1 MSLVKQPQLQR
12 IVISFKQSRKIY
24 ERRMFMEDTI
34 VAISTANGVG
44 AISIIRLSGPT
55 ALDVASSIFKG
66 KDLKKVAS
74 HTINHGY
81 IVDKNGSIIDEVL
94 VSVMLAPKTYTTE
107 DIVEINTHG
116 GIASTNKVLEL
127 CLVNGARL
135 AQPGE
140 FTKRAFL
147 NGRIDL
153 TEAEAIEDVINSST
167 DKSLRLS
174 MNQLTGSLKNLI
186 TEIRKDI
193 MSLIANIEV
202 NIDYPE
208 YEDAEDITLQK
219 LKEKLLPIKT
229 KLEELLKNSNDAKII
244 KNGIN
249 ICMIGRPNVG
259 KSSLLNAFLEEDK
272 AIVTDIAGT
281 TRDIVE
287 GETIING
294 IKINFLD
301 TAGIRETANVVEKIG
316 VDKSK
321 KIINTA
327 DLIIL
332 VLNNNEKLT
341 TDDLE
346 LLDLVKDKNYIIFI
360 NKNDLPAKI
369 DLLASK
375 YTNVVYGNTLTTA
388 GIKELRE
395 MITTL
400 FNLEKISTNDATY
413 ITNARHKALIEVAL
427 NYLNSALENIDNS
440 YSVDMLEI
448 DIRACW
454 DILGE
459 IIGATYKD
467 ELLDELFSNFCLGK

>member
-1 MSLVKQPQLQR
+1 
-12 IVISFKQSRKIY
+12 
-24 ERRMFMEDTI
+24 MEDTI
-34 VAISTANGVG
+34 VAISTASGVG
-44 AISIIRLSGPT
+44 AISIIRLSGQN
-55 ALDVASSIFKG
+55 ALDIVSKIFKG

-74 HTINHGY
+74 HTINHGS
-81 IVDKNGSIIDEVL
+81 IIDKNGSIIDEVL

-174 MNQLTGSLKNLI
+174 INQLTGSLKNLI

-193 MSLIANIEV
+193 MSLVANIEV

-229 KLEELLKNSNDAKII
+229 KLEELLKNSHDAKII

-301 TAGIRETANVVEKIG
+301 TAGIRKTANVVEKIG

-341 TDDLE
+341 PDDFE
-346 LLDLVKDKNYIIFI
+346 LLDLVKNKNYIIFV
-360 NKNDLPAKI
+360 NKNDLPSKI
-369 DLLASK
+369 DLEISK
-375 YTNVVYGNTLTTA
+375 YNNIVYGNTLTTT
-388 GIKELRE
+388 GIKELKE

-413 ITNARHKALIEVAL
+413 ITNARHKALIEIAL
-427 NYLNSALENIDNS
+427 NYLNSALENIANG

-454 DILGE
+454 DTLGE

>member
-1 MSLVKQPQLQR
+1 
-12 IVISFKQSRKIY
+12 
-24 ERRMFMEDTI
+24 MEDTI
-34 VAISTANGVG
+34 VAISTASGVG
-44 AISIIRLSGPT
+44 AISIIRLSGPN
-55 ALDVASSIFKG
+55 ALEVASSIFKG

-81 IVDKNGSIIDEVL
+81 IIDKNGSIIDEVL

-153 TEAEAIEDVINSST
+153 TEAEAIEDVITSST

-219 LKEKLLPIKT
+219 LKEKLLPIKS

-244 KNGIN
+244 KDGIN

-287 GETIING
+287 GQTIING

-301 TAGIRETANVVEKIG
+301 TAGIRKTANVVEKIG

-321 KIINTA
+321 KIINMA

-341 TDDLE
+341 PDDLE
-346 LLDLVKDKNYIIFI
+346 LLELVKNKNYIIFV
-360 NKNDLPAKI
+360 NKNDLPANL
-369 DLLASK
+369 DLPDKK
-375 YTNVVYGNTLTTA
+375 YANVVYGNTLTTA
-388 GIKELRE
+388 GIKELNE

-454 DILGE
+454 DTLGE

>member
-1 MSLVKQPQLQR
+1 
-12 IVISFKQSRKIY
+12 
-24 ERRMFMEDTI
+24 MEDTI
-34 VAISTANGVG
+34 VAISTACGVG
-44 AISIIRLSGPT
+44 AISIIRLSGSK
-55 ALDVASSIFKG
+55 ALEVANKIFKG

-81 IVDKNGSIIDEVL
+81 IIDKNRNIIDEVL
-94 VSVMLAPKTYTTE
+94 VSVMLAPKTYTME

-167 DKSLRLS
+167 DKSLILS

-186 TEIRKDI
+186 TETRKDI
-193 MSLIANIEV
+193 MGLIANIEV

-208 YEDAEDITLQK
+208 YEDAEDITLK
-219 LKEKLLPIKT
+219 RLKEKLLPIKS

-244 KNGIN
+244 KDGIN

-341 TDDLE
+341 PDDLE
-346 LLDLVKDKNYIIFI
+346 LLDLVKDKNYIIFV
-360 NKNDLPAKI
+360 NKNDLPANI
-369 DLLASK
+369 DLPIGK

-388 GIKELRE
+388 GIKELKE
-395 MITTL
+395 MITTI
-400 FNLEKISTNDATY
+400 FNLEKINTNDPTY

-427 NYLNSALENIDNS
+427 NYLNSALENIDNG

-454 DILGE
+454 DTLGE

>member
-1 MSLVKQPQLQR
+1 
-12 IVISFKQSRKIY
+12 
-24 ERRMFMEDTI
+24 MEDTI
-34 VAISTANGVG
+34 VAISTASGIG
-44 AISIIRLSGPT
+44 AISIIRLSGQN
-55 ALDVASSIFKG
+55 ALDIVSKIFKG
-66 KDLKKVAS
+66 KDLKTVAS

-81 IVDKNGSIIDEVL
+81 IVDKNGSIVDEVL
-94 VSVMLAPKTYTTE
+94 VSVMRTPKTYTME

-174 MNQLTGSLKNLI
+174 INQLTGSLKNLI

-193 MSLIANIEV
+193 MSLVANIEV

-229 KLEELLKNSNDAKII
+229 KLEELLKNSHDAKII

-301 TAGIRETANVVEKIG
+301 TAGIRKTANVVEKIG

-341 TDDLE
+341 PDDFE
-346 LLDLVKDKNYIIFI
+346 LLDLVKNKNYIIFV
-360 NKNDLPAKI
+360 NKNDLPSKI
-369 DLLASK
+369 DLEISK
-375 YTNVVYGNTLTTA
+375 YNNIVYGNTLTTT
-388 GIKELRE
+388 GIKELKE

-413 ITNARHKALIEVAL
+413 ITNARHKALIEIAL
-427 NYLNSALENIDNS
+427 NYLNSALENIANG

-454 DILGE
+454 DTLGE

>member
-1 MSLVKQPQLQR
+1 
-12 IVISFKQSRKIY
+12 
-24 ERRMFMEDTI
+24 MEDTI
-34 VAISTANGVG
+34 VAISTASGVG
-44 AISIIRLSGPT
+44 AISIIRLSGSK
-55 ALDVASSIFKG
+55 ALDVASKIFKG

-81 IVDKNGSIIDEVL
+81 IIDKNRNIIDEVL
-94 VSVMLAPKTYTTE
+94 VSVMLAPKTYTME

-167 DKSLRLS
+167 DKSLILS

-186 TEIRKDI
+186 TETRKDI
-193 MSLIANIEV
+193 MGLIANIEV

-208 YEDAEDITLQK
+208 YEDAEDITLK
-219 LKEKLLPIKT
+219 RLKEKLLPIKS

-244 KNGIN
+244 KDGIN

-341 TDDLE
+341 PDDLE
-346 LLDLVKDKNYIIFI
+346 LLDLIKDKNYIIFV
-360 NKNDLPAKI
+360 NKNDLPANI
-369 DLLASK
+369 DLPIGK

-388 GIKELRE
+388 GIKELKE
-395 MITTL
+395 MITTV
-400 FNLEKISTNDATY
+400 FNLEKINTNDPTY

-427 NYLNSALENIDNS
+427 NYLNSALENIDNG

-454 DILGE
+454 DTLGE

>member
-1 MSLVKQPQLQR
+1 
-12 IVISFKQSRKIY
+12 
-24 ERRMFMEDTI
+24 MEDTI
-34 VAISTANGVG
+34 VAISTASGVG
-44 AISIIRLSGPT
+44 AISIIRLSGPN
-55 ALDVASSIFKG
+55 ALEVASSIFKG

-81 IVDKNGSIIDEVL
+81 IIDKNGSIIDEVL

-153 TEAEAIEDVINSST
+153 TEAEAIEDVITSST

-219 LKEKLLPIKT
+219 LKEKLLPIKS
-229 KLEELLKNSNDAKII
+229 KLEELLRNSNDAKII

-301 TAGIRETANVVEKIG
+301 TAGIRKTANVVEKIG

-341 TDDLE
+341 PDDLE
-346 LLDLVKDKNYIIFI
+346 LLDLVKNKNYIIFI
-360 NKNDLPAKI
+360 NKNDLPANI
-369 DLLASK
+369 DLPDKK
-375 YTNVVYGNTLTTA
+375 YVNVVYGNTLTTT
-388 GIKELRE
+388 GIKELKE

-454 DILGE
+454 DTLGE

>member
-1 MSLVKQPQLQR
+1 
-12 IVISFKQSRKIY
+12 
-24 ERRMFMEDTI
+24 MEDTI
-34 VAISTANGVG
+34 VAISTASGVW
-44 AISIIRLSGPT
+44 AISIIRLSGSK
-55 ALDVASSIFKG
+55 ALEVASKIFKG
-66 KDLKKVAS
+66 KDLKKVDS

-81 IVDKNGSIIDEVL
+81 IIDKNRNIIDEVL
-94 VSVMLAPKTYTTE
+94 VSVMLAPKTYTME

-167 DKSLRLS
+167 DKSLILS

-186 TEIRKDI
+186 TETRKDI
-193 MSLIANIEV
+193 MGLIANIEV

-208 YEDAEDITLQK
+208 YEDAEDITLK
-219 LKEKLLPIKT
+219 RLKEKLLPIKS

-244 KNGIN
+244 KDGIN
-249 ICMIGRPNVG
+249 ICMIGRPTVG
-259 KSSLLNAFLEEDK
+259 KSSLLNTFLEEDK

-341 TDDLE
+341 PDDLD
-346 LLDLVKDKNYIIFI
+346 LLDLIKDKNYIIFV
-360 NKNDLPAKI
+360 NKNDLPANI
-369 DLLASK
+369 DLPIGK

-388 GIKELRE
+388 GIKELKE
-395 MITTL
+395 MITTI
-400 FNLEKISTNDATY
+400 FNLEKINTNDPTY

-427 NYLNSALENIDNS
+427 NYLNSALENIDNG

-454 DILGE
+454 DTLGE

>member
-1 MSLVKQPQLQR
+1 
-12 IVISFKQSRKIY
+12 
-24 ERRMFMEDTI
+24 MEDTI
-34 VAISTANGVG
+34 VAISTASGVG
-44 AISIIRLSGPT
+44 AISIIRLSGPN
-55 ALDVASSIFKG
+55 ALEVASSIFKG

-81 IVDKNGSIIDEVL
+81 IIDKNGSIIDEVL

-153 TEAEAIEDVINSST
+153 TEAEAIEDVITSST

-219 LKEKLLPIKT
+219 LKEKLLPIKS

-244 KNGIN
+244 KDGIN

-287 GETIING
+287 GQTIING

-301 TAGIRETANVVEKIG
+301 TAGIRKTANVVEKIG

-321 KIINTA
+321 KIINMA

-346 LLDLVKDKNYIIFI
+346 LLDLVKNKNYIIFV
-360 NKNDLPAKI
+360 NKNDLPANL
-369 DLLASK
+369 DLPDKK
-375 YTNVVYGNTLTTA
+375 YANVVYGNTLTTT
-388 GIKELRE
+388 GIKELKE

-454 DILGE
+454 DTLGE

>member
-1 MSLVKQPQLQR
+1 
-12 IVISFKQSRKIY
+12 
-24 ERRMFMEDTI
+24 MEDTI
-34 VAISTANGVG
+34 VAISTASGVG
-44 AISIIRLSGPT
+44 AISIIRLSGPN
-55 ALDVASSIFKG
+55 ALEVASSIFKG

-81 IVDKNGSIIDEVL
+81 IIDKNGSIIDEVL

-153 TEAEAIEDVINSST
+153 TEAEAIEDVITSST

-219 LKEKLLPIKT
+219 LKEKLLPIKS

-244 KNGIN
+244 KDGIN

-272 AIVTDIAGT
+272 AIVTNIAGT

-301 TAGIRETANVVEKIG
+301 TAGIRKTANVVEKIG

-341 TDDLE
+341 PDDLE
-346 LLDLVKDKNYIIFI
+346 LLDLIKNKNYIIFI
-360 NKNDLPAKI
+360 NKNDLPANI
-369 DLLASK
+369 DLPYKK
-375 YTNVVYGNTLTTA
+375 YVNVVYGNTLTTT
-388 GIKELRE
+388 GIKELKE

-454 DILGE
+454 DTLGE

>member
-1 MSLVKQPQLQR
+1 
-12 IVISFKQSRKIY
+12 
-24 ERRMFMEDTI
+24 MEDTI
-34 VAISTANGVG
+34 VAISTASGVG

-55 ALDVASSIFKG
+55 ALEIASSIFKG

-81 IVDKNGSIIDEVL
+81 IVDKNGTIIDEVL

-135 AQPGE
+135 AEPGE

-219 LKEKLLPIKT
+219 LKEKLLPIKS

-341 TDDLE
+341 PDDLE
-346 LLDLVKDKNYIIFI
+346 LLDLVKDKNYIIFV
-360 NKNDLPAKI
+360 NKNDLLANI
-369 DLLASK
+369 DLPVEK
-375 YTNVVYGNTLTTA
+375 YNNVVYGNTLTTT
-388 GIKELRE
+388 GIKELKE

-413 ITNARHKALIEVAL
+413 ITNARHKALIEIAL

-454 DILGE
+454 DTLGE

>member
-1 MSLVKQPQLQR
+1 
-12 IVISFKQSRKIY
+12 
-24 ERRMFMEDTI
+24 MEDTI
-34 VAISTANGVG
+34 VAISTASGVG
-44 AISIIRLSGPT
+44 AISIIRLSGSK
-55 ALDVASSIFKG
+55 ALEVASKIFKG

-81 IVDKNGSIIDEVL
+81 IIDKNRNIIDEVL
-94 VSVMLAPKTYTTE
+94 VSVMLAPKTYTME

-167 DKSLRLS
+167 DKSLILS

-186 TEIRKDI
+186 TETRKDI
-193 MSLIANIEV
+193 MGLIANIEV

-208 YEDAEDITLQK
+208 YEDAEDITLK
-219 LKEKLLPIKT
+219 RLKEKLLPIKS

-244 KNGIN
+244 KDGIN

-341 TDDLE
+341 PDDLE
-346 LLDLVKDKNYIIFI
+346 LLDLVKDKNYIIFV
-360 NKNDLPAKI
+360 NKNDLPANI
-369 DLLASK
+369 DLPIGK
-375 YTNVVYGNTLTTA
+375 YANVVYGNTLTTA
-388 GIKELRE
+388 GIKELKE
-395 MITTL
+395 MITTI
-400 FNLEKISTNDATY
+400 FNLEKINTNDPTY

-427 NYLNSALENIDNS
+427 NYLNSALENIDNG

-454 DILGE
+454 DTLGE

>member
-1 MSLVKQPQLQR
+1 
-12 IVISFKQSRKIY
+12 
-24 ERRMFMEDTI
+24 MEDTI
-34 VAISTANGVG
+34 VAISTASGVG

-55 ALDVASSIFKG
+55 ALEIASSIFKG

-81 IVDKNGSIIDEVL
+81 IVDKNGTIIDEVL

-135 AQPGE
+135 AEPGE

-219 LKEKLLPIKT
+219 LKEKLLPIKS

-341 TDDLE
+341 PDDLE
-346 LLDLVKDKNYIIFI
+346 LLDLVKDKNYIIFV
-360 NKNDLPAKI
+360 NKNDLLANI
-369 DLLASK
+369 DLPVEK
-375 YTNVVYGNTLTTA
+375 YNNVVYGNTLTTT
-388 GIKELRE
+388 GIKELKE
-395 MITTL
+395 MITAL

-413 ITNARHKALIEVAL
+413 ITNARHKALIEIAL

-454 DILGE
+454 DTLGE

>member
-1 MSLVKQPQLQR
+1 
-12 IVISFKQSRKIY
+12 
-24 ERRMFMEDTI
+24 MEDTI
-34 VAISTANGVG
+34 VAISTAIGIG
-44 AISIIRLSGPT
+44 AISIIRLSGQN
-55 ALDVASSIFKG
+55 ALDIVSKIFKG
-66 KDLKKVAS
+66 KDLKTVAS

-81 IVDKNGSIIDEVL
+81 IIDKNGSIIDEVL

-174 MNQLTGSLKNLI
+174 INQLTGSLKNLI

-219 LKEKLLPIKT
+219 LKEKLLPIKS

-244 KNGIN
+244 KDGIN

-301 TAGIRETANVVEKIG
+301 TAGIRKTANVVEKIG

-321 KIINTA
+321 KIINMA

-341 TDDLE
+341 PDDLE
-346 LLDLVKDKNYIIFI
+346 LLDLVKNKNYIIFV
-360 NKNDLPAKI
+360 NKNDLPSKI
-369 DLLASK
+369 DLEISK
-375 YTNVVYGNTLTTA
+375 YNNIVYGNTLTTT
-388 GIKELRE
+388 GIKELKE

-413 ITNARHKALIEVAL
+413 ITNARHKALIEIAL
-427 NYLNSALENIDNS
+427 NYLNSALENIANG

-454 DILGE
+454 DTLGE

>member
-1 MSLVKQPQLQR
+1 
-12 IVISFKQSRKIY
+12 
-24 ERRMFMEDTI
+24 MEDTI
-34 VAISTANGVG
+34 VAISTACGVG
-44 AISIIRLSGPT
+44 AISIIRLSGSK
-55 ALDVASSIFKG
+55 ALEVASKIFKG

-81 IVDKNGSIIDEVL
+81 IIDKNRNIIDEVL

-186 TEIRKDI
+186 TETRKDI
-193 MSLIANIEV
+193 MGLIANIEV

-208 YEDAEDITLQK
+208 YEDAEDITLKK
-219 LKEKLLPIKT
+219 LKEKLLPIKS

-341 TDDLE
+341 PDDLE
-346 LLDLVKDKNYIIFI
+346 LLDLIKDKNYIIFV
-360 NKNDLPAKI
+360 NKNDLPANI
-369 DLLASK
+369 DLPIGK
-375 YTNVVYGNTLTTA
+375 YTNVVYGNTLTPA
-388 GIKELRE
+388 GIKELKE
-395 MITTL
+395 MITTV
-400 FNLEKISTNDATY
+400 FNLEKINTNDPTY

-427 NYLNSALENIDNS
+427 NYLNSALENIDNG

-454 DILGE
+454 DTLGE

>member
-1 MSLVKQPQLQR
+1 
-12 IVISFKQSRKIY
+12 
-24 ERRMFMEDTI
+24 MEDTI
-34 VAISTANGVG
+34 VAISTACGVG
-44 AISIIRLSGPT
+44 AISIIRLSGSK
-55 ALDVASSIFKG
+55 ALEVASKIFKG

-81 IVDKNGSIIDEVL
+81 IIDKNRNIIDEVL

-186 TEIRKDI
+186 TETRKDI
-193 MSLIANIEV
+193 MGLIANIEV

-208 YEDAEDITLQK
+208 YEDAEDITLKK
-219 LKEKLLPIKT
+219 LKEKLLPIKS

-259 KSSLLNAFLEEDK
+259 KSSLLNTFLEEDK

-341 TDDLE
+341 PDDLE
-346 LLDLVKDKNYIIFI
+346 LLDLVKDKNYIIFV
-360 NKNDLPAKI
+360 NKNDLPANI
-369 DLLASK
+369 DLQVGQ

-388 GIKELRE
+388 GIKELKE

-400 FNLEKISTNDATY
+400 FNLEKINTNNPTY

-427 NYLNSALENIDNS
+427 NYLNSALENIDND

-454 DILGE
+454 DTLGE

>member
-1 MSLVKQPQLQR
+1 
-12 IVISFKQSRKIY
+12 
-24 ERRMFMEDTI
+24 MEDTI
-34 VAISTANGVG
+34 VAISTASGVG
-44 AISIIRLSGPT
+44 AISIIRLSGSK
-55 ALDVASSIFKG
+55 ALDVASKIFKG

-81 IVDKNGSIIDEVL
+81 IIDKNRNIIDEVL
-94 VSVMLAPKTYTTE
+94 VSVMLAPKTYTME
-107 DIVEINTHG
+107 DVVEINTHG

-167 DKSLRLS
+167 DKSLILS

-186 TEIRKDI
+186 TETRKDI
-193 MSLIANIEV
+193 MGLIANIEV

-208 YEDAEDITLQK
+208 YEDAEDITLK
-219 LKEKLLPIKT
+219 RLKEKLLPIKS

-244 KNGIN
+244 KDGIN

-346 LLDLVKDKNYIIFI
+346 LLDLVKDKNYIIFV
-360 NKNDLPAKI
+360 NKNDLPANI
-369 DLLASK
+369 DLPIGK

-388 GIKELRE
+388 GIKELKE
-395 MITTL
+395 MITTI
-400 FNLEKISTNDATY
+400 FNLEKINTNDPTY

-427 NYLNSALENIDNS
+427 NYLNSALENIDNG

-454 DILGE
+454 DTLGE

>member
-1 MSLVKQPQLQR
+1 
-12 IVISFKQSRKIY
+12 
-24 ERRMFMEDTI
+24 MEDTI
-34 VAISTANGVG
+34 VAISTASGIG
-44 AISIIRLSGPT
+44 AISIVRLSGQN
-55 ALDVASSIFKG
+55 ALDIASSIFKG

-81 IVDKNGSIIDEVL
+81 IIDKNGSIIDEVL

-174 MNQLTGSLKNLI
+174 INQLTGSLKNLI

-193 MSLIANIEV
+193 MSLVANIEV

-229 KLEELLKNSNDAKII
+229 KLEELLKNSHDAKII

-301 TAGIRETANVVEKIG
+301 TAGIRKTANVVEKIG
-316 VDKSK
+316 VDKS
-321 KIINTA
+321 
-327 DLIIL
+327 
-332 VLNNNEKLT
+332 
-341 TDDLE
+341 
-346 LLDLVKDKNYIIFI
+346 
-360 NKNDLPAKI
+360 
-369 DLLASK
+369 
-375 YTNVVYGNTLTTA
+375 
-388 GIKELRE
+388 
-395 MITTL
+395 
-400 FNLEKISTNDATY
+400 
-413 ITNARHKALIEVAL
+413 
-427 NYLNSALENIDNS
+427 
-440 YSVDMLEI
+440 
-448 DIRACW
+448 
-454 DILGE
+454 
-459 IIGATYKD
+459 
-467 ELLDELFSNFCLGK
+467 

>member
-1 MSLVKQPQLQR
+1 
-12 IVISFKQSRKIY
+12 
-24 ERRMFMEDTI
+24 MEDTI
-34 VAISTANGVG
+34 VAISTASGVG
-44 AISIIRLSGPT
+44 AISIIRLSGSK
-55 ALDVASSIFKG
+55 ALEVASKIFKG
-66 KDLKKVAS
+66 KDLKKVDS

-81 IVDKNGSIIDEVL
+81 IIDKNRNIIDEVL
-94 VSVMLAPKTYTTE
+94 VSVMLAPKTYTME

-167 DKSLRLS
+167 DKSLILS

-186 TEIRKDI
+186 TETRKDI
-193 MSLIANIEV
+193 MGLIANIEV

-208 YEDAEDITLQK
+208 YEDAEDITLK
-219 LKEKLLPIKT
+219 RLKEKLLPIKS

-244 KNGIN
+244 KDGIN

-341 TDDLE
+341 PDDLE
-346 LLDLVKDKNYIIFI
+346 LLDLIKDKNYIIFV
-360 NKNDLPAKI
+360 NKNDLPANI
-369 DLLASK
+369 DLPIGK

-388 GIKELRE
+388 GIKELKE
-395 MITTL
+395 MITTI
-400 FNLEKISTNDATY
+400 FNLEKINTNDPTY

-427 NYLNSALENIDNS
+427 NYLNSALENIDNG

-454 DILGE
+454 DTLGE

>member
-1 MSLVKQPQLQR
+1 
-12 IVISFKQSRKIY
+12 
-24 ERRMFMEDTI
+24 MEDTI
-34 VAISTANGVG
+34 VAISTASGVG
-44 AISIIRLSGPT
+44 AISIIRLSGSK
-55 ALDVASSIFKG
+55 ALDVASKIFKG

-81 IVDKNGSIIDEVL
+81 IIDKNRNIIDEVL
-94 VSVMLAPKTYTTE
+94 VSVMLAPKTYTME

-167 DKSLRLS
+167 DKSLILS

-186 TEIRKDI
+186 TETRKDI
-193 MSLIANIEV
+193 MGLIANIEV

-208 YEDAEDITLQK
+208 YEDAEDITLK
-219 LKEKLLPIKT
+219 RLKEKLLPIKS

-244 KNGIN
+244 KDGIN

-341 TDDLE
+341 PDDLE
-346 LLDLVKDKNYIIFI
+346 LLDLIKDKNYIIFV
-360 NKNDLPAKI
+360 NKNDLPANI
-369 DLLASK
+369 DLPIGK

-395 MITTL
+395 MITTI
-400 FNLEKISTNDATY
+400 FNLEKINTNDPTY

-427 NYLNSALENIDNS
+427 NYLNSALENIDNG

-454 DILGE
+454 DTLGE

>member
-1 MSLVKQPQLQR
+1 
-12 IVISFKQSRKIY
+12 
-24 ERRMFMEDTI
+24 MEDTI
-34 VAISTANGVG
+34 VAISTACGVG
-44 AISIIRLSGPT
+44 AISIIRLSGSK
-55 ALDVASSIFKG
+55 ALEVASKIFKG

-81 IVDKNGSIIDEVL
+81 IIDKNRNIIDEVL
-94 VSVMLAPKTYTTE
+94 VSVMLAPKTYTME

-167 DKSLRLS
+167 DKSLILS

-186 TEIRKDI
+186 TETRKDI
-193 MSLIANIEV
+193 MGLIANIEV

-208 YEDAEDITLQK
+208 YEDAEDITLK
-219 LKEKLLPIKT
+219 RLKEKLLPIKS

-244 KNGIN
+244 KDGIN

-294 IKINFLD
+294 ITINFLD
-301 TAGIRETANVVEKIG
+301 TAGIHETANVVEKIG

-341 TDDLE
+341 PDDLE
-346 LLDLVKDKNYIIFI
+346 LLDLVKDKNYIIFV
-360 NKNDLPAKI
+360 NKNDLPTNI
-369 DLLASK
+369 DLPIGK

-388 GIKELRE
+388 GIKELKE
-395 MITTL
+395 MITTI
-400 FNLEKISTNDATY
+400 FNLEKINTNDPTY

-427 NYLNSALENIDNS
+427 NYLNSALKNIDNG

-454 DILGE
+454 DTLGE

>member
-1 MSLVKQPQLQR
+1 
-12 IVISFKQSRKIY
+12 
-24 ERRMFMEDTI
+24 MEDTI
-34 VAISTANGVG
+34 VAISTASGVG
-44 AISIIRLSGPT
+44 AISIIRLSGSK
-55 ALDVASSIFKG
+55 ALEVASKIFKG
-66 KDLKKVAS
+66 KDLKKVDS

-81 IVDKNGSIIDEVL
+81 IIDKNRNIIDEVL
-94 VSVMLAPKTYTTE
+94 VSVMLAPKTYTME

-167 DKSLRLS
+167 DKSLILS

-186 TEIRKDI
+186 TETRKDI
-193 MSLIANIEV
+193 MGLIANIEV

-208 YEDAEDITLQK
+208 YEDAEDITLK
-219 LKEKLLPIKT
+219 RLKEKLLPIKS

-244 KNGIN
+244 KDGIN

-259 KSSLLNAFLEEDK
+259 KSSLLNTFLEEDK

-341 TDDLE
+341 PDDLD
-346 LLDLVKDKNYIIFI
+346 LLDLIKDKNYIIFV
-360 NKNDLPAKI
+360 NKNDLPANI
-369 DLLASK
+369 DLPIGK

-388 GIKELRE
+388 GIKELKE
-395 MITTL
+395 MITTI
-400 FNLEKISTNDATY
+400 FNLEKINTNDTTY

-427 NYLNSALENIDNS
+427 NYLNSALENIDNG

-454 DILGE
+454 DTLGE